1 MSRYLITGAN
11 RGIGLELCKQL
22 KERREDVIA
31 VCRKSSQVLQEL
43 KIEIQSGIELNDRS
57 SIQKLVQSL
66 KGATIDVLINN
77 AGILRHDSLGQLDKK
92 NLQEQFEVNAVA
104 PLLLTEALL
113 PFLKPGSKVAM
124 ITSRMGSIGDNS
136 SGGYYGY
143 RMSKAALNI
152 ASVSLAQDLKAQGIA
167 VFILHPGMVATEMT
181 DKNGISPS
189 EAASNLLN
197 RIDQLKIED
206 TGSFWHA
213 NGERLP
219 W

>member
-1 MSRYLITGAN
+1 MACFLVTGAN

-22 KERREDVIA
+22 KQRQEEVIA
-31 VCRKSSQVLQEL
+31 VCRHSSVALEGLGVETYSGVELTDLHSIDSLAQRLEGKS
-43 KIEIQSGIELNDRS
+43 
-57 SIQKLVQSL
+57 
-66 KGATIDVLINN
+66 IDVLLHN
-77 AGILRHDSLGQLDKK
+77 AGILRQDLLGSLEQK
-92 NLQEQFEVNAVA
+92 NLREQFEVNAMA

-113 PFLKPGSKVAM
+113 PSLKSGSKIVM

-143 RMSKAALNI
+143 RMSKAALNS
-152 ASVSLAQDLKAQGIA
+152 AAVSLAQDLKSRGIG

-181 DKNGISPS
+181 GNNGIPPS
-189 EAASNLLN
+189 ESARNLLN
-197 RIDQLKIED
+197 RIAQLGMEE
-206 TGSFWHA
+206 TGTFWHA